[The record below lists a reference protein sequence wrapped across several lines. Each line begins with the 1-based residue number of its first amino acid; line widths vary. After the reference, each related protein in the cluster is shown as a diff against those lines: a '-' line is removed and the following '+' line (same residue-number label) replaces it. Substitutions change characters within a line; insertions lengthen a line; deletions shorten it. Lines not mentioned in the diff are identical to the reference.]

1 MKPDAAPARAPRLSW
16 DVPGAVALGGALGAV
31 LRYGV
36 STALPTVPE
45 TFPWPTLL
53 VNVVGCLLLGALMVV
68 IEVRAPHKLA
78 RPFLGVGVLGGFT
91 TFSTY
96 VTDAMRLIA
105 HGDPGIALAY
115 VAVTLVAA
123 LAATLLGTITARRV
137 VGR

>member
-1 MKPDAAPARAPRLSW
+1 MKPDATPTRSPRLSW
-16 DVPGAVALGGALGAV
+16 AVPSAVALGGALGAV
-31 LRYGV
+31 LRHGV

-53 VNVVGCLLLGALMVV
+53 VNVVGCLVLGALMVV
-68 IEVRAPHKLA
+68 IEVRAPHELV

-105 HGDPGIALAY
+105 HGDPGLALAY
-115 VAVTLVAA
+115 VVATLVAA
-123 LAATLLGTITARRV
+123 LAATLLGILVARRV